1 MTDFAGSA
9 IGQLMGSFLQ
19 SSSTATGF
27 VACTSTIVT
36 SAAPDS
42 IAAVASA
49 EDRACKVTKAASFAS
64 QITGAPP
71 TCQVTEAAP
80 FACQTAAAARAR
92 KVSEA
97 ASFTTI
103 SSKAGCHKRGSDKEA
118 TAPQSSPQPAAVTS
132 NAADRSFLCPAAQ
145 WPADDGRARWRCTT
159 QDCSGVL
166 IRSDHQTRTN
176 TTRDK
181 RKENDNDDSQLS
193 AAFLRVRADRAP
205 LIRRQQ

>member
-1 MTDFAGSA
+1 
-9 IGQLMGSFLQ
+9 MGSFLQ

-36 SAAPDS
+36 SAAPAS
-42 IAAVASA
+42 IAATQ
-49 EDRACKVTKAASFAS
+49 DRACKVTKAASFAS

-145 WPADDGRARWRCTT
+145 WPADDGRARWRCTP

-166 IRSDHQTRTN
+166 IRSDRQKN
-176 TTRDK
+176 TTTDK
-181 RKENDNDDSQLS
+181 RNREKRTTTMIADSP
-193 AAFLRVRADRAP
+193 RADCA
-205 LIRRQQ
+205 LTRRQQRQ